1 MSSNYNILVPTL
13 FGAGAVREIGSR
25 VKELGCS
32 KVIYVYD
39 KTLPEE
45 MVDVIGASL
54 KAAGVDY
61 VGFSNVL
68 PNLPDYTVK
77 EACDI
82 AEAAGGVNGVI
93 GFGGGSAMDTAKC
106 INIMLNNPWPMSQ
119 YYRVNGGVIEN
130 GGFPLILVPTTAGTG
145 AELTV
150 AAVVTDTASDIKRP
164 ILSTK
169 CCTAAL
175 AIVDPELTYSM
186 PAKLTA
192 ITGYDAFSHAF
203 ESYTSDDGFMTP
215 VTDACCYSAMKSI
228 VKCLP
233 LVKNDPGNHK
243 LRDELSY
250 ASNLAGVGISNAHA
264 HKGHCFAHAI
274 GSLTHAPHGVSVA
287 CNLPFIARIITPAYY
302 DRVKTVANDI
312 FGLGVADDISPEEL
326 GKVIEQAIRNFDM
339 EIGCPTIKDYGAA
352 RREVM
357 DSAELIMSD
366 PLLLTGRVQMTREEV
381 IGVLTEICD
390 YYGLE

>member
-1 MSSNYNILVPTL
+1 MSTNYNILVPTA
-13 FGAGAVREIGSR
+13 FGRGCINEIGAR
-25 VKELGCS
+25 VKALGCS

-39 KTLPEE
+39 KTLPQN
-45 MVDVIGASL
+45 MVDLIGNSL
-54 KAAGVDY
+54 DAAGVEY
-61 VGFSNVL
+61 VSFSNVL

-130 GGFPLILVPTTAGTG
+130 SGYPLILVPTTAGTG

-169 CCTAAL
+169 CCTAVL

-203 ESYTSDDGFMTP
+203 ESYTSDDGFMSP
-215 VTDACCYSAMKSI
+215 VTDACCLAAMKSI
-228 VKCLP
+228 VRCLP
-233 LVKNDPGNHK
+233 LVMHDLGNHE
-243 LRDELSY
+243 LRDELAY
-250 ASNLAGVGISNAHA
+250 ASNLAGIGISNAHA

-287 CNLPFIARIITPAYY
+287 CNLPYIAAYITPAYY
-302 DRVKTVANDI
+302 DRVKTVVREV
-312 FGLGVADDISPEEL
+312 FGVDVADDISPDAL
-326 GKVIEQAIRNFDM
+326 GSIIADEIRRFDKT
-339 EIGCPTIKDYGAA
+339 IGCPTLKDYGAT
-352 RREVM
+352 RQEVL
-357 DSAELIMSD
+357 DSEELIMAD
-366 PLLLTGRVQMTREEV
+366 PLLLTGRVQMDRQKV
-381 IGVLTEICD
+381 RSVLNEICD
-390 YYGLE
+390 FYGLQ